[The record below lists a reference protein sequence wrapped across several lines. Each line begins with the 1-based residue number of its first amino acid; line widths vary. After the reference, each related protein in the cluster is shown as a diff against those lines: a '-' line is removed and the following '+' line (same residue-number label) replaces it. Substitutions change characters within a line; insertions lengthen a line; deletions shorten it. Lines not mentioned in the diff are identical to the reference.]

1 MENMKNVLIVEDE
14 MQMQK
19 LLSICLQDQPFVV
32 KTVGTGEE
40 AIQLLRSFE
49 YDLILLDIMLPGI
62 DGYEVLK
69 SFRLIDE
76 DTPVILLTAVGE
88 TGDIVRG
95 LNLGA
100 DDYITKPFEPS
111 ELVARMN
118 SVIRRFKRQPE
129 QTNIIKR
136 HGVMLDQNKR
146 QFTLEDKKIDFT
158 KKEYQIFLRLF
169 MNPEQVFTREELLQ
183 LEWNGPEERFDRS
196 IDTHI
201 KNIREKIREVGC
213 DKPLIETVWGV
224 GYKYFSSTD
233 LL

>member
-1 MENMKNVLIVEDE
+1 M
-14 MQMQK
+14 
-19 LLSICLQDQPFVV
+19 
-32 KTVGTGEE
+32 
-40 AIQLLRSFE
+40 
-49 YDLILLDIMLPGI
+49 
-62 DGYEVLK
+62 
-69 SFRLIDE
+69 
-76 DTPVILLTAVGE
+76 
-88 TGDIVRG
+88 
-95 LNLGA
+95 NLGA